1 MKKNKIGRYLLLAA
15 GLFILIAIIGKKAGW
30 FGTGPLTRVAVE
42 TVQKRTIVETITA
55 NGRIQPETEVKISPD
70 VSGEIVEMAIRE
82 GDSVKK
88 GDLLARIKPDFYA
101 SSRDRVNA
109 SLNSAKANLA
119 NARAALTQ
127 SEAQF
132 RQQELSYKRST
143 QLHEQGVLSDADFET
158 AKTQY
163 EVAAAQVEAARQQV
177 SAASFSVKSTE
188 ASLKEA
194 EENLRKTTIYAPIDG
209 LIYGRRVE
217 LGERVVGTGQ
227 MAGTEMMRIADLN
240 RMEVQVEVNEND
252 IVRVNLGDTATIE
265 IDSYL
270 GTIFRGLVTEIA
282 NSANTTGT
290 SLDQV
295 TSFNVKIL
303 ILPESYTEL
312 IANGK
317 MGKYPFRP
325 GMTATVEILS
335 ETRYNVLSI
344 PIQAVTTRLDSTK
357 TSRMKDPTRP
367 GAEEGEAEVTP
378 REELMEVLFSVDQQT
393 VSLRRV
399 KTGIQDKSYIE
410 ILSGVEE
417 NEQVVVAPYNA
428 VSKKLGDGEKI
439 EVVSKEDLFR
449 DPKKK
454 K

>member
-1 MKKNKIGRYLLLAA
+1 MKKNKVLRYLL
-15 GLFILIAIIGKKAGW
+15 IIAVVLVIVAIAGKKAGW
-30 FGTGPLTRVAVE
+30 FGQGPLTKVAVE
-42 TVQKRTIVETITA
+42 SVVKRTIVETITA

-70 VSGEIVEMAIRE
+70 VSGEIVEMAVKE

-88 GDLLARIKPDFYA
+88 GDLLARIKPDFYV

-119 NARAALTQ
+119 NAKAAQTQ
-127 SEAQF
+127 SEAQY
-132 RQQELSYKRST
+132 RQQELSFKRSK

-163 EVAAAQVEAARQQV
+163 DVAGAQVEAARQQV

-209 LIYGRRVE
+209 IIYGRKVE

-227 MAGTEMMRIADLN
+227 MAGTEMMRIADLS

-252 IVRVNLGDTATIE
+252 IVRVSLGDTASIE

-270 GTIFRGLVTEIA
+270 GTPFKGIVTEIA

-295 TSFNVKIL
+295 TSFNVKIF
-303 ILPESYTEL
+303 ILPESYKAL
-312 IANGK
+312 IDSGK
-317 MGKYPFRP
+317 AGKYPFRP
-325 GMTATVEILS
+325 GMTATVEIMS
-335 ETRYNVLSI
+335 ETRYGVLSV
-344 PIQAVTTRLDSTK
+344 PIQAVTTRVDTTK
-357 TSRMKDPTRP
+357 TPQINDPSRTD
-367 GAEEGEAEVTP
+367 EENATAAAGTA
-378 REELMEVLFSVDQQT
+378 ELMEVLFT
-393 VSLRRV
+393 VSNQEATLRSV
-399 KTGIQDKSYIE
+399 KTGIQDKYFIQV
-410 ILSGVEE
+410 LSGVEE

-428 VSKKLGDGEKI
+428 ISKKLQDGDKV
-439 EVVSKEDLFR
+439 EVVTKEDLFK
-449 DPKKK
+449 DPKKSK
-454 K
+454 

>member
-1 MKKNKIGRYLLLAA
+1 MKKSKIRGYLLLAA
-15 GLFILIAIIGKKAGW
+15 GLFILVAIIGKKAGW

-42 TVQKRTIVETITA
+42 AVQKRTIVETITA

-132 RQQELSYKRST
+132 RQQQLSYKRST

-163 EVAAAQVEAARQQV
+163 EVAAAQTEAARQQV

-270 GTIFRGLVTEIA
+270 GTLFRGLVTEIA

-325 GMTATVEILS
+325 GMTATVDILS

-357 TSRMKDPTRP
+357 TSRIKDPSRP
-367 GAEEGEAEVTP
+367 GSEEGETEVTP
-378 REELMEVLFSVDQQT
+378 REELMEVLFSVDQES

-399 KTGIQDKSYIE
+399 KTGIQDKNFIE

-428 VSKKLGDGEKI
+428 VAKKLEDGEKI